1 MANKRRT
8 ILKGGA
14 ALAAASVLPMKAFAS
29 NPRRDGLSLDL
40 PTHQLHESMIDHF
53 QALGFKLV
61 DHEPV
66 VTGDE
71 SFNGGLRYD
80 DSEIATQ
87 RGQMAVQPC
96 SRIEDID
103 KKGDPSVLP
112 LFHIFYVRSPLDVT
126 PAQSLS
132 MVLDYLVN
140 AAGLSRDNFAF
151 VTTTEFNS
159 LLPVL
164 EEQGFNP
171 IEQVIFRDK
180 AEALAAGDG
189 CGYFRYPGKPDAEP
203 FPTVGLFYRLDGGAP
218 SATSYPL
225 PSGWIEI
232 GEASID
238 DTVSLGFGLGTERVG
253 YAQSGNFPNWSER
266 LFLLMEQVDR
276 SAPGNP
282 PSGRE
287 LFFRS

>member
-14 ALAAASVLPMKAFAS
+14 ALAAASVLPVSTFAR

-40 PTHQLHESMIDHF
+40 PTHLLHESMIDHF
-53 QALGFKLV
+53 EARGYKLV
-61 DHEPV
+61 DHQPV

-80 DSEIATQ
+80 DTEIDTQ

-96 SRIEDID
+96 SRIEDIE

-112 LFHIFYVRSPLDVT
+112 LFHIFYVRSPLDMT
-126 PAQSLS
+126 PEASLS
-132 MVLDYLVN
+132 MVLDYLLNVV
-140 AAGLSRDNFAF
+140 GLSRDKFAF
-151 VTTTEFNS
+151 VTTTAFDG

-180 AEALAAGDG
+180 AEALSAGDG
-189 CGYFRYPGKPDAEP
+189 CGYFRYPGRPDAQP
-203 FPTVGLFYRLDGGAP
+203 FPTVGFYYRVDDEAP
-218 SATSYPL
+218 PATSYHL

-238 DTVSLGFGLGTERVG
+238 NSVSLGFGLGTERVG
-253 YAQSGNFPNWSER
+253 YAQSGNIPNWSER
-266 LFLLMEQVDR
+266 LFLLFEQVDR
-276 SAPGNP
+276 SAPVNP